1 VGLDKC
7 LEIAVPW
14 ADLQI
19 MPDWQVRLIAV
30 LSEGERYSIC
40 MPEDALIAIGMP

>member
-1 VGLDKC
+1 
-7 LEIAVPW
+7 
-14 ADLQI
+14 

-30 LSEGERYSIC
+30 LSEGERYSTC

>member
-1 VGLDKC
+1 
-7 LEIAVPW
+7 VPW

-30 LSEGERYSIC
+30 LSEGDCYSSC
-40 MPEDALIAIGMP
+40 MPEDALIEIGMP